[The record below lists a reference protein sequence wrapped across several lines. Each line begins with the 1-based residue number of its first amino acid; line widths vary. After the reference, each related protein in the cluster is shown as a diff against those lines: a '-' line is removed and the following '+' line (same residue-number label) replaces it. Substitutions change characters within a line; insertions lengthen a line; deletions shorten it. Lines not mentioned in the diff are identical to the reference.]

1 MYAVCVSFR
10 IQPGR
15 VGHFM
20 ALIKDN
26 ATKSLEM
33 EDGCRRFDVC
43 TDPNRPDEVFL
54 YELYDSPDAF
64 ALHKASD
71 HFAAASSL
79 NSSNADSEIVRPAAI
94 ACPPNF
100 SIRPGRADEILS
112 SKSRT

>member
-26 ATKSLEM
+26 ATKSLEK

-43 TDPNRPDEVFL
+43 TDPNRPDEVIL

-71 HFAAASSL
+71 HFARFDGSVVDMVA
-79 NSSNADSEIVRPAAI
+79 EKIVRTYALV
-94 ACPPNF
+94 
-100 SIRPGRADEILS
+100 S
-112 SKSRT
+112 

>member
-20 ALIKDN
+20 PLIKDN
-26 ATKSLEM
+26 ATKSLEH

-43 TDPNRPDEVFL
+43 TDANRPDEVFL

-71 HFAAASSL
+71 HFARFDGSVVDMVA
-79 NSSNADSEIVRPAAI
+79 EKIVKTYALV
-94 ACPPNF
+94 
-100 SIRPGRADEILS
+100 S
-112 SKSRT
+112 

>member
-20 ALIKDN
+20 PLIKDN
-26 ATKSLEM
+26 ATNSLEK
-33 EDGCRRFDVC
+33 EDGCRRFDIC

-71 HFAAASSL
+71 HYAKFDGSVVDMVA
-79 NSSNADSEIVRPAAI
+79 EKIVRTYALV
-94 ACPPNF
+94 
-100 SIRPGRADEILS
+100 S
-112 SKSRT
+112 